1 MNHGGI
7 VRPKKKLARREI
19 FTKYPHQL
27 QRCRLNPA
35 FATIPGQH
43 ADP

>member
-1 MNHGGI
+1 MNPDEI

-19 FTKYPHQL
+19 FTKYPNQL

-35 FATIPGQH
+35 FTTIPGQH